1 VVANHPS
8 NERHRASHW
17 QAKLAA
23 KKRWK
28 CRFCRAILPFATK
41 TSLMQADCVLGV
53 ASATGAALR
62 ASSVSANGGTSD
74 PDQQT
79 SWHGRQDDDASE
91 VS

>member
-28 CRFCRAILPFATK
+28 CRFRRAILPFATE
-41 TSLMQADCVLGV
+41 TSLGEPPA
-53 ASATGAALR
+53 
-62 ASSVSANGGTSD
+62 
-74 PDQQT
+74 
-79 SWHGRQDDDASE
+79 
-91 VS
+91 